1 MSEDDPYDLLAR
13 YYDLEHGDISV
24 DVPLYLDFARRSG
37 GPILELGCGTGRL
50 LVPLAQAG
58 YEVVGVDRS
67 AAMLA
72 RAEARLA
79 AAGLSNRVT
88 LIQADV
94 TDFHLD
100 QRFGLALFALNT
112 FMHLTDQ
119 ADQIAAL
126 TCVRRHLRPGG
137 LLILDLPGP
146 SEPFLIQPGLILS
159 SQFQTAEGSTVLK
172 LTDSHYDRAQ
182 QMEEITTIYDETGA
196 DGVTRRIIV
205 PLRLRYVFRYELEL
219 LLHLA
224 GLRLEAVYGDYD
236 LRPFDEE
243 APRLIAV
250 STPHP
255 SPPPQ
260 RGEGASSLPPLWG
273 RGREGVRGQV
283 RDHP

>member
-1 MSEDDPYDLLAR
+1 MPETDPYDLLAR

-58 YEVVGVDRS
+58 YEVVGLDRS

-72 RAEARLA
+72 RAKARLA

-88 LIQADV
+88 LIQADI

-100 QRFGLALFALNT
+100 QSFGLALSALNT

-159 SQFQTAEGSTVLK
+159 SQFQTAEGHRVLK
-172 LTDSHYDRAQ
+172 LTESHYDRAQ
-182 QMEEITTIYDETGA
+182 QMEEITTIYDETDAEGI
-196 DGVTRRIIV
+196 TRRTIV

-219 LLHLA
+219 LLRLT
-224 GLRLEAVYGDYD
+224 GLRLEAIYGDYD

-250 STPHP
+250 STPSP
-255 SPPPQ
+255 SPPTH
-260 RGEGASSLPPLWG
+260 GG
-273 RGREGVRGQV
+273 R
-283 RDHP
+283 